1 MTAANDPPPDGRI
14 TTERLD
20 RIFAIGID
28 RPKKLNGFSPKM
40 LIELAEAFTA
50 FERDEAAWVGL
61 LYAHGAN
68 FTAGLE
74 LDKVAP
80 FMRERGSVFPMG
92 SIDPLSLR
100 PPIRTKPLVCAVQG
114 ICFTLGIE
122 LMLAADI
129 VIAAEDCRFA
139 QIEVKRGIMP
149 AGGATVRMVERA
161 GWGNAQRYLLTGDE
175 FGAAE
180 ALRLGFVQEVVPAG
194 TQKEPRF
201 GAGRGH
207 RRAGAAGRARLA
219 RLLAHRRRSRPAR
232 RHPRVQRPA
241 GPADGDGGRRRRACA
256 RSWNGARAGSLGGEK
271 AGGMRIHYMSDVHL
285 EFGAL
290 DKPLPQGRRGHP
302 GRRHHAAGGHGS
314 GQDGRQRATRSRV
327 DAAVF
332 RCGPAQLR
340 TGVLPDGQPR
350 ALRLLHR
357 RVRRTPSGTTFPA

>member
-1 MTAANDPPPDGRI
+1 MSTTTEPPADGRI

-40 LIELAEAFTA
+40 LVELAQAYTA
-50 FERDEAAWVGL
+50 LERDEEAWVGL
-61 LYAHGAN
+61 LYAHGDN

-80 FMRERGSVFPMG
+80 VMRERGTVFPVG
-92 SIDPLSLR
+92 AVDPLALR
-100 PPIRTKPLVCAVQG
+100 PPVRTKPLVAAVQG

-129 VIAAEDCRFA
+129 VVAADNTRFA

-194 TQKEPRF
+194 AAE
-201 GAGRGH
+201 GAGARH
-207 RRAGAAGRARLA
+207 CQADRRAGTARRARLA
-219 RLLAHRRRSRPAR
+219 RLIAPCRRSRPQR
-232 RHPRVQRPA
+232 GHPPVQRPA
-241 GPADGDGGRRRRACA
+241 GAADGD
-256 RSWNGARAGSLGGEK
+256 
-271 AGGMRIHYMSDVHL
+271 
-285 EFGAL
+285 
-290 DKPLPQGRRGHP
+290 
-302 GRRHHAAGGHGS
+302 
-314 GQDGRQRATRSRV
+314 
-327 DAAVF
+327 
-332 RCGPAQLR
+332 
-340 TGVLPDGQPR
+340 
-350 ALRLLHR
+350 
-357 RVRRTPSGTTFPA
+357 

>member
-1 MTAANDPPPDGRI
+1 MTDTDMAPPDGRI

-20 RIFAIGID
+20 HVLAIAID

-40 LIELAEAFTA
+40 LVELAQAFTA
-50 FERDEAAWVGL
+50 FERDEAAWVGVL
-61 LYAHGAN
+61 FAHGAN

-80 FMRERGSVFPMG
+80 IMRERGSVFPAG
-92 SIDPLSLR
+92 SVDPLSLR

-129 VIAAEDCRFA
+129 VVAADDCRFA

-194 TQKEPRF
+194 QEK
-201 GAGRGH
+201 
-207 RRAGAAGRARLA
+207 
-219 RLLAHRRRSRPAR
+219 
-232 RHPRVQRPA
+232 
-241 GPADGDGGRRRRACA
+241 
-256 RSWNGARAGSLGGEK
+256 ARAFEIARTIAEQAPLALRASLASSRTAVDLG
-271 AGGMRIHYMSDVHL
+271 
-285 EFGAL
+285 
-290 DKPLPQGRRGHP
+290 P
-302 GRRHHAAGGHGS
+302 HAAIREFNA
-314 GQDGRQRATRSRV
+314 QQAQLMATQ
-327 DAAVF
+327 DAAE
-332 RCGPAQLR
+332 
-340 TGVLPDGQPR
+340 GVR
-350 ALRLLHR
+350 SFIER
-357 RVRRTPSGTTFPA
+357 RKGRFSGR